1 MLPLFDFVKDIAT
14 IAGVAL
20 DQAVLDDLRDLLDT
34 DAGRVADR
42 PMDVKPQWFGGAH
55 TGSYRLGTNTSKA
68 HETLIEAFR
77 EMQQGLESYSEAIH
91 LYAEDLRN
99 TDDAAAAT
107 SKALQAAAQ
116 QVDADFGAEGH
127 R

>member
-1 MLPLFDFVKDIAT
+1 MLPLFDFVKDVAT

-20 DQAVLDDLRDLLDT
+20 DQAVLDDLRELLDT

-42 PMDVKPQWFGGAH
+42 PMDVNPLWFGGAH
-55 TGSYRLGTNTSKA
+55 TGNYRLGTNTSKA
-68 HETLIEAFR
+68 HETLSEAFI
-77 EMQQGLESYSEAIH
+77 EMQKGLEQYSEAIH

-107 SKALQAAAQ
+107 SMALQAAAQ
-116 QVDADFGAEGH
+116 QVDSDFGTDGQG
-127 R
+127 